1 MQMVSVSISMLHCI
15 LSSTNNYYVPVI
27 YQGVA
32 TLKEYDNIAMKPAW
46 VQEGASPCSPG
57 DLQSSP
63 KPEVSHLFP
72 LQLSFLPRIRT
83 LKFPGSS
90 NILNLNKEDVY
101 LCCCFCFPYLFST
114 SSLKLFSFFLLLL
127 LGQLLPSPPS
137 WLFSFSRSV
146 SAYFLPHYLSTCKL
160 AVLLM
165 RKQFFLNW
173 LKCANVK
180 CDEFFHFWTPH
191 DFNHPKSAI

>member
-1 MQMVSVSISMLHCI
+1 MCLLSTKEWLHW
-15 LSSTNNYYVPVI
+15 
-27 YQGVA
+27 
-32 TLKEYDNIAMKPAW
+32 KEYDNIAMKPAW

-63 KPEVSHLFP
+63 KPEVTLSHLFP

-146 SAYFLPHYLSTCKL
+146 SAYFLPPFVQILRQYRTNTVVRWCVNFSSDTTANIVGELEVRQEIC
-160 AVLLM
+160 
-165 RKQFFLNW
+165 RK
-173 LKCANVK
+173 
-180 CDEFFHFWTPH
+180 
-191 DFNHPKSAI
+191 